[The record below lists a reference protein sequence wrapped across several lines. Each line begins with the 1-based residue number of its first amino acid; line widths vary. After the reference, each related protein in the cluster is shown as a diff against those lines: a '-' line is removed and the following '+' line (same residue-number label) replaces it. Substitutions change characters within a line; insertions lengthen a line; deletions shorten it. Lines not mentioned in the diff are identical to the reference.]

1 MQDKQQY
8 IPAGELCG
16 FYDVELTFISSLEEY
31 GLIEI
36 NKVDEKKLIPLDKLQ
51 ELEKFIHLHYDL
63 DINIEGIDA
72 IQHLLQRVKSMQE
85 EVDALRNK
93 LRMYEM

>member
-1 MQDKQQY
+1 MQDEQQF
-8 IPAGELCG
+8 IQAGELCG

-36 NKVDEKKLIPLDKLQ
+36 NKVNEKKLIPLDKLQ

>member
-1 MQDKQQY
+1 MQDEQQY
-8 IPAGELCG
+8 IPAGELCAY
-16 FYDVELTFISSLEEY
+16 YDVELTFISSLEEY

-36 NKVDEKKLIPLDKLQ
+36 NQVAEKKLIPLDKLQ

-72 IQHLLQRVKSMQE
+72 IQHLLQRVKSMQA

-93 LRMYEM
+93 LKMYEM

>member
-1 MQDKQQY
+1 MQEEQQY
-8 IPAGELCG
+8 IPAGELCAY
-16 FYDVELTFISSLEEY
+16 YDVELTFISSLEEY

-36 NKVDEKKLIPLDKLQ
+36 NRVAEKKLIPLDKLQ

-63 DINIEGIDA
+63 DINVEGIDA

-93 LRMYEM
+93 LRMYEI